1 MDKLMEYICDELEEL
16 ERKADKE
23 GKLSMAEIEY
33 VDKLAHIKKSLLTA
47 EEMWEDSE
55 YSEAGGSSYAGRES
69 GQSRRGGS
77 SYRGGRSYARGGQ
90 GGGQGQG
97 GGGGSSYARGQ
108 GRGRNA
114 RRDSMGR
121 YSREGGYSYGAED
134 MVQELRELMEDAPDD
149 RTRQEFERFIQKIEQ
164 M

>member
-1 MDKLMEYICDELEEL
+1 MHKLMEYICNELEEL

-33 VDKLAHIKKSLLTA
+33 IDKLSHIKKSLLAA

-55 YSEAGGSSYAGRES
+55 YSEAGGGRGGNSYRMS
-69 GQSRRGGS
+69 NRGGS
-77 SYRGGRSYARGGQ
+77 SYRRSRDGGSPFEGGSYAR
-90 GGGQGQG
+90 
-97 GGGGSSYARGQ
+97 

-114 RRDSMGR
+114 RRDAMGR
-121 YSREGGYSYGAED
+121 YSSDSEE
-134 MVQELRELMEDAPDD
+134 MIEELRELMQDAPDQQ
-149 RTRQEFERFIQKIEQ
+149 TRQDIQRIVSRLEQ